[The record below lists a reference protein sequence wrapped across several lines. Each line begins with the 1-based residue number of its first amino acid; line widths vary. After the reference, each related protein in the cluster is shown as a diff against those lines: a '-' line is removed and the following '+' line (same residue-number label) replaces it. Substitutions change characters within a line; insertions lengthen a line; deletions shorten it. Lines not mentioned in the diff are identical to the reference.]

1 MIRIENFNPI
11 FILSAAVLAAPLAG
25 PAFAQ
30 GDAGV
35 ARPGDRAIVIGQTF
49 AEVCY
54 ERARAGD
61 ASRDALDQCDYAL
74 QGDLLSEDRAGTYV
88 NRGIIREARGDQDAA
103 LADYAEAL
111 ELSPALAEAH
121 VNIGRIQSQ
130 LKNWPAAATALDQAI
145 PLIQDP
151 LQLRTLYF
159 DRAVAHEEMGDI
171 AQAYADYQAASAAD
185 PTWDAPKQEL
195 ERFEVNADAAGG
207 GA

>member
-1 MIRIENFNPI
+1 MIRIGSFSPI
-11 FILSAAVLAAPLAG
+11 LILGAAVLAG

-30 GDAGV
+30 SEAGI
-35 ARPGDRAIVIGQTF
+35 ARPGDRAIVIGQSF

-61 ASRDALDQCDYAL
+61 ASRDGLDQCDYAL
-74 QGDLLSEDRAGTYV
+74 QGDLLPEDRAATYV
-88 NRGIIREARGDQDAA
+88 NRGIIREARGDPDAA
-103 LADYAEAL
+103 LADYADAL
-111 ELSPALAEAH
+111 ALSPSLAEAH
-121 VNIGRIQSQ
+121 VNVGRIHSQ
-130 LKNWPAAATALDQAI
+130 RRNWSAAAAALDQAI

-195 ERFEVNADAAGG
+195 ERFEVNAAAGG